1 MCVCVWG
8 GGGVHMGVHGVH
20 LGLGGG
26 GVGGVPLLPDLQV
39 VLCLI
44 VQLAKCNK
52 MAAASGPIAITI
64 PL

>member
-1 MCVCVWG
+1 MCVWG
-8 GGGVHMGVHGVH
+8 GGTYGGTWGTF
-20 LGLGGG
+20 GGWGG
-26 GVGGVPLLPDLQV
+26 GVGGVPLFPDLQV

-52 MAAASGPIAITI
+52 MAVASGPIAITI